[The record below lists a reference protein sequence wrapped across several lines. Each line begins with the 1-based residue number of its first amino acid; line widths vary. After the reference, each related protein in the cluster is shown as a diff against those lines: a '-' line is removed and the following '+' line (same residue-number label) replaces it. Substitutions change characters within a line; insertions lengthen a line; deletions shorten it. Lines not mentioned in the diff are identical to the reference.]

1 MKPPNIDKKYNL
13 GKKGERLEFLSKY
26 TQYIESLMSCEE
38 CDRILEFLYEQLGEE
53 WTTVY
58 SLGTVS
64 VRTGPKMSHGLDFF
78 KKVLPFS
85 QAFHELRNLN
95 GFERLINK
103 LKIPSF
109 EKESTIL
116 EVLSAARF
124 QMAGFEIELEPPLKT
139 GRVSDFRVKYFDE
152 WIYFEC
158 KKENM
163 SKSKYYERYQKY
175 VNQVMNDITKVHKI
189 SIKEGYRIDILF
201 YKRLPQR
208 HLPEL
213 YDKIKDHLDNSKYN
227 RWFEMDGL
235 KFAINTRDTYVDEP
249 KLLVHVS
256 QMTVSDKPT
265 KLSYENAH
273 IQIFYNPFG
282 IREIQKIR
290 RIIKEAKNQLPRKSK
305 GVIILEINHT
315 EKMVKLAEEKINQPG
330 YEHII
335 AILVVGNGA
344 WAVPNPNYQYYPL
357 DFLKIAVLPSN

>member
-1 MKPPNIDKKYNL
+1 MKSPDIDKKYNL
-13 GKKGERLEFLSKY
+13 GNKVERLEFLSKY
-26 TQYIESLMSCEE
+26 SQHIESLMSCEE
-38 CDRILEFLYEQLGEE
+38 CDRILDFLYKQLGEE

-64 VRTGPKMSHGLDFF
+64 VRTGPKVSHSLSFF
-78 KKVLPFS
+78 DELLPFS
-85 QAFHELRNLN
+85 QAFYELRNLN
-95 GFERLINK
+95 GFERLSKK

-124 QMAGFEIELEPPLKT
+124 QIAGYVIELEPPLKT
-139 GRVSDFRVKYFDE
+139 GRISDFRVKYFDE

-163 SKSKYYERYQKY
+163 RKSKYYERYQKY

-201 YKRLPQR
+201 YKRLPQKY
-208 HLPEL
+208 LPEL
-213 YDKIKDHLDNSKYN
+213 YDNIKDYMDNSIYN
-227 RWFEMDGL
+227 QWFEMDGL
-235 KFAINTRDTYVDEP
+235 KFAINTRGTYVEEP
-249 KLLVHVS
+249 KLLARVS
-256 QMTVSDKPT
+256 QITVTDKPT
-265 KLSYENAH
+265 KISYENAH
-273 IQIFYNPFG
+273 IKIYFNPFG

-290 RIIKEAKNQLPRKSK
+290 RIIKEAKNQLPTKSM

-315 EKMVKLAEEKINQPG
+315 EKMVKLAEEKIKQPG

-344 WAVPNPNYQYYPL
+344 WAVPNPNYKYYPL
-357 DFLKIAVLPSN
+357 DFLKIAILPSN